1 MTNRGYSTIIH
12 SNNSNHHHR
21 RTIVQASLTEAAL
34 GLVKKRGRTDAD
46 VGYLSDRRENQAV
59 FLCLSSENKADARV
73 PGLPI
78 RDCARGCNN
87 CVYTR
92 AQMSAIDVTKKK
104 FLKRLYQ
111 FQDWAHLGQLSLC
124 TQNPA
129 HSVYSYFLI
138 SDQFFPPDCPSFFW
152 YTIHQLNFPS
162 PCSLADA
169 QETHVMQ

>member
-12 SNNSNHHHR
+12 SN
-21 RTIVQASLTEAAL
+21 ATE
-34 GLVKKRGRTDAD
+34 TD

-104 FLKRLYQ
+104 FLKRLY
-111 FQDWAHLGQLSLC
+111 
-124 TQNPA
+124 
-129 HSVYSYFLI
+129 
-138 SDQFFPPDCPSFFW
+138 
-152 YTIHQLNFPS
+152 
-162 PCSLADA
+162 
-169 QETHVMQ
+169 